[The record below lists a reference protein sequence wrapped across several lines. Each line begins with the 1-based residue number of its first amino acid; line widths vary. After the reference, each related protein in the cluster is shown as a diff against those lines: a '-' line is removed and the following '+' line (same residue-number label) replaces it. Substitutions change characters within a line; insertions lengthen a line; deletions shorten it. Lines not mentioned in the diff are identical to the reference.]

1 MSDETL
7 AADEWIYAKLTGDAT
22 MAGLIGARVYAEMA
36 PPTAAYPFVVT
47 SHLSSVDVPTH
58 NQHRI
63 MVSGIWLVRGIVQDF
78 SFNATLKAI
87 AERIDVLLH
96 RSTGGTANGGTA
108 AIFTSHREQP
118 FRMAEEAEGKSFR
131 HLGGQY
137 RIYIQ

>member
-7 AADEWIYAKLTGDAT
+7 AADEWLYTKLTADAT
-22 MAGLIGARVYAEMA
+22 MVGLVGTRVYAEMA

-58 NQHRI
+58 NQYRI
-63 MVSGIWLVRGIVQDF
+63 MTSGIWLVRGIVEDF
-78 SFNATLKAI
+78 SFNATLKAV
-87 AERIDVLLH
+87 AERIDFLLH
-96 RSTGGTANGGTA
+96 RSAGGTADGGAA

-118 FRMAEEAEGKSFR
+118 FRMAEEVEGKSFR